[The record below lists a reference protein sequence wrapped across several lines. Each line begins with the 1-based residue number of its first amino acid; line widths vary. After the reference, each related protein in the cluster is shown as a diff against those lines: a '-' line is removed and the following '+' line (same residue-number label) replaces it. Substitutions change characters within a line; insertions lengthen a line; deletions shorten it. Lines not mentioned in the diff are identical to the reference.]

1 MTRFSAKI
9 YRLAFFILIEGLIRY
24 TDFSIHRGFCTKII
38 WQRETCTHRKC
49 DHTHT
54 LLTQHTR
61 THKGIEKQRCFA
73 DKDILNSNVL
83 HRKTSLFCCS
93 LAFQGDAFT
102 RRQTKLFS
110 HTKAFTRTGFH
121 TNPVSPIFL
130 AHREEFVHENG
141 CLGPILLHATAFP
154 HRRFFAWTHSMLL
167 LDEMLRSS
175 DLVLNPSATILVF
188 KKRKPIL
195 AIKILETL
203 TVKYRTPGCLF
214 GCLLGLQKLL
224 LFLHFHPT
232 SGPPHMPWNF
242 FCVLWGW
249 VSAVFFLWG
258 SIIRLSHLHFFL
270 DQFWF
275 SRRVYSM
282 TRLSAKIYRLA
293 FFILIEGLIRWNLEE
308 KKRLSLV
315 QELTTGH
322 TKFSHTHTQT
332 HFSHTQLFWIQIAL
346 QTGGCKTLCTQALLY
361 TDFSIHRGFC
371 TKIVWQRETCTHR
384 RCEHTHC
391 WHNTHEHTKALKK

>member
-1 MTRFSAKI
+1 MKLGKKNRLCLVQELTTGHTKFSHTHTQTHFTHTQLFWIQIALQTGGCKT
-9 YRLAFFILIEGLIRY
+9 LCTQALLH
-24 TDFSIHRGFCTKII
+24 TDFSIHRGFCTKIV
-38 WQRETCTHRKC
+38 WQRETCTHRRC
-49 DHTHT
+49 DHIHT

-130 AHREEFVHENG
+130 AHREEFVHENV
-141 CLGPILLHATAFP
+141 CLGPTLLHATAFP

-232 SGPPHMPWNF
+232 SGPPLHALEF
-242 FCVLWGW
+242 FLCAVGLS
-249 VSAVFFLWG
+249 VCRVFFVG
-258 SIIRLSHLHFFL
+258 FNYPTESPTFFS
-270 DQFWF
+270 WP
-275 SRRVYSM
+275 
-282 TRLSAKIYRLA
+282 
-293 FFILIEGLIRWNLEE
+293 ILI
-308 KKRLSLV
+308 
-315 QELTTGH
+315 
-322 TKFSHTHTQT
+322 F
-332 HFSHTQLFWIQIAL
+332 A
-346 QTGGCKTLCTQALLY
+346 
-361 TDFSIHRGFC
+361 
-371 TKIVWQRETCTHR
+371 
-384 RCEHTHC
+384 
-391 WHNTHEHTKALKK
+391 

>member
-1 MTRFSAKI
+1 MTRLSAKI
-9 YRLAFFILIEGLIRY
+9 YRLAFFILIEGLIRWNLGKKNVY
-24 TDFSIHRGFCTKII
+24 PWCRSWQLATQNFLTHTQTHFTHTQLFWIQIALQTGGCKTLCTQALLHTDFSIHRGFCTKIV
-38 WQRETCTHRKC
+38 WQRETCTHRRC
-49 DHTHT
+49 DHIHT

-130 AHREEFVHENG
+130 AHREEFVHENV
-141 CLGPILLHATAFP
+141 CLGPTLLHATAFP

-203 TVKYRTPGCLF
+203 TVTYRTPGCLF

-242 FCVLWGW
+242 FCGVECLPC
-249 VSAVFFLWG
+249 FFMG
-258 SIIRLSHLHFFL
+258 FNYPTESPTFFS
-270 DQFWF
+270 WP
-275 SRRVYSM
+275 
-282 TRLSAKIYRLA
+282 
-293 FFILIEGLIRWNLEE
+293 ILI
-308 KKRLSLV
+308 
-315 QELTTGH
+315 
-322 TKFSHTHTQT
+322 F
-332 HFSHTQLFWIQIAL
+332 A
-346 QTGGCKTLCTQALLY
+346 
-361 TDFSIHRGFC
+361 
-371 TKIVWQRETCTHR
+371 
-384 RCEHTHC
+384 
-391 WHNTHEHTKALKK
+391 